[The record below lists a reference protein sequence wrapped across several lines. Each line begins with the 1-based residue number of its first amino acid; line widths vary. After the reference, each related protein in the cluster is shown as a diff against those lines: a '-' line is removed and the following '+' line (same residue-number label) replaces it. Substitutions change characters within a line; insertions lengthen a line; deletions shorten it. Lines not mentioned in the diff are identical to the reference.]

1 MMAILRGLDGKFY
14 ELPDDKVKS
23 FEVPR
28 EKVKALLEK
37 HGLPVQQGRSGP
49 GAGRGGPSHGGP
61 VVVQIY
67 TPSGGYGPSHGGEHH
82 PEGGEVDPYYW
93 WWNNW
98 GNY

>member
-1 MMAILRGLDGKFY
+1 MAILRGLDGKFY

-37 HGLPVQQGRSGP
+37 HGLPVQNRGPGSGP
-49 GAGRGGPSHGGP
+49 ARGGPSHVGP
-61 VVVQIY
+61 VVVQIH
-67 TPSGGYGPSHGGEHH
+67 TPGGSYVPHQGGEHH
-82 PEGGEVDPYYW
+82 PEGEVDPYYW